1 MPRDPSKS
9 SARGSV
15 KISSSKSSARGSV
28 KISSSKSSAR
38 GSARGSAQSSSQSSA
53 RSSGPKFSI
62 ETPPSYADTEKA
74 QQAVYATPFPTGPPS
89 TYNERNEAYKK
100 EQRKRQSHATR
111 LYKLWASSSSRRQ
124 SIVRNRAMQ
133 AIEEEKP
140 RTKCNVLRD
149 RVKFFQQIYDR
160 NKTDSNKVKLE
171 TEEKKLAECKE
182 DDQEEE
188 DDEVFHN
195 RVEQQMETQQGLN
208 IKMES
213 APFLRG
219 VKIPKLDDSDRPSQD
234 EIDRFDDKDLVNGEK
249 LKPESSMKLSDGHCY
264 SDDDLINLYDVA
276 FDNMVSKEAKQMVN
290 VKTFIRK
297 EKGYFKS
304 RFGVP
309 FTIKDV
315 QIALWL
321 KNLKKDKNSANSAT
335 KKRKTSANSATK
347 KSKRSA
353 RR

>member
-1 MPRDPSKS
+1 MPKSSAQS

-15 KISSSKSSARGSV
+15 KIT
-28 KISSSKSSAR
+28 
-38 GSARGSAQSSSQSSA
+38 SARGSAQSSAQSSA

-62 ETPPSYADTEKA
+62 ENPPSYADTENA
-74 QQAVYATPFPTGPPS
+74 QRAVYTTPFPPGPQS
-89 TYNERNEAYKK
+89 TYKERNEAYDK
-100 EQRKRQSHATR
+100 ERRRRQSYATR
-111 LYKLWASSSSRRQ
+111 LYKLWASSSSRQQ
-124 SIVRNRAMQ
+124 SIARNRAMQ

-182 DDQEEE
+182 EDQEEE

-195 RVEQQMETQQGLN
+195 QVEQRMETQQGLN
-208 IKMES
+208 RKIES

-219 VKIPKLDDSDRPSQD
+219 VKIPNLDDSDRPSQE
-234 EIDRFDDKDLVNGEK
+234 EIDKFDDKDLVTGEK

-264 SDDDLINLYDVA
+264 SDDDLINLYDAA
-276 FDNMVSKEAKQMVN
+276 FDNMVREEAKQMVN
-290 VKTFIRK
+290 VKTFLRE

-304 RFGVP
+304 RYGETFK
-309 FTIKDV
+309 IEDV

-321 KNLKKDKNSANSAT
+321 KKFKKDKNSANSANSASSANSAT

-347 KSKRSA
+347 KSKKSA

>member
-1 MPRDPSKS
+1 MPKRSAESSARGSVKITS
-9 SARGSV
+9 ARGSARGSV
-15 KISSSKSSARGSV
+15 KISSAQ
-28 KISSSKSSAR
+28 SSAR
-38 GSARGSAQSSSQSSA
+38 GSARSSAQSSA

-62 ETPPSYADTEKA
+62 KNTPSYADTQKA
-74 QQAVYATPFPTGPPS
+74 QQAVYATPFPPGPPS

-111 LYKLWASSSSRRQ
+111 LYNLWASSSSKKQ
-124 SIVRNRAMQ
+124 NIARNRAMK

-140 RTKCNVLRD
+140 RTKCNVLRE

-160 NKTDSNKVKLE
+160 NKTDSNKVKLDAE
-171 TEEKKLAECKE
+171 QKKLDECKE

-195 RVEQQMETQQGLN
+195 RVEQRIETQQGLN
-208 IKMES
+208 RKMES

-219 VKIPKLDDSDRPSQD
+219 VKIPKLDDSDRPSQEQID
-234 EIDRFDDKDLVNGEK
+234 EFDDKDLVTGEK

-264 SDDDLINLYDVA
+264 SDDDLINLYDAA
-276 FDNMVSKEAKQMVN
+276 FDNMVREEAKEMVN
-290 VKTFIRK
+290 VKTFLRE

-304 RFGVP
+304 RYGVP

-335 KKRKTSANSATK
+335 KKRKTSANSANSATK

-353 RR
+353 RM

>member
-1 MPRDPSKS
+1 MPRTPSKSSAQSSVKISSAQS

-15 KISSSKSSARGSV
+15 KIS
-28 KISSSKSSAR
+28 
-38 GSARGSAQSSSQSSA
+38 SAQSSSQSSA

-62 ETPPSYADTEKA
+62 ENPPRYADTENA
-74 QQAVYATPFPTGPPS
+74 QRAVYTTPFPPGPQS
-89 TYNERNEAYKK
+89 TYKERNEAYDK
-100 EQRKRQSHATR
+100 ERRRRQSYATR
-111 LYKLWASSSSRRQ
+111 LYKLWASSSSRQQ
-124 SIVRNRAMQ
+124 SIARNRAMQ

-182 DDQEEE
+182 EDQEEE

-195 RVEQQMETQQGLN
+195 RVEQRMETQQGLN
-208 IKMES
+208 RKIES

-219 VKIPKLDDSDRPSQD
+219 VKIPNLDDSDRPSQE
-234 EIDRFDDKDLVNGEK
+234 EIDKFDDKDLVTGEK

-264 SDDDLINLYDVA
+264 SDDDLINLYDAA
-276 FDNMVSKEAKQMVN
+276 FDNMVREEAKQMVN
-290 VKTFIRK
+290 VKTFLRE

-304 RFGVP
+304 RYGESFK
-309 FTIKDV
+309 IKDV

-321 KNLKKDKNSANSAT
+321 KKLKKDKNSANSANSAT

-347 KSKRSA
+347 KSKKSA